1 MEVLGIDVGGSGI
14 KGAPVDADTGLL
26 LAERYRVSTP
36 EPSTP
41 DAVGDAVKE
50 IVDYFEWSG
59 PLGCA
64 FPAVIKKGVAY
75 SAANV
80 DKAWIGANG
89 ERLLRRKTKRPV
101 VMLNDA
107 DAAGIAEMTFGAGR
121 GKPGV
126 VIVLTFGTGVGS
138 ALFVDGRLV
147 PNTELG
153 HLEIRGKDAEMR
165 ASDRARQENGWN
177 WKQWAKRVDEY
188 LNRLELLFSPDLFI
202 VGGGASKDHRKF
214 MGLLDTRARITPAR
228 MLNDAG
234 IVGAALAVKAR
245 MPSA

>member
-14 KGAPVDADTGLL
+14 KGAPVDVDTGLL
-26 LAERYRVSTP
+26 LAERCRVSTP
-36 EPSTP
+36 QPSTP

-50 IVDYFEWSG
+50 IVDYFQWSG

-101 VMLNDA
+101 VMLNDG

-121 GKPGV
+121 GKSGV

-138 ALFVDGRLV
+138 GLFVDGRLV

-165 ASDRARQENGWN
+165 ASDRARQERGWS

-202 VGGGASKDHRKF
+202 VGGGVSKDHRKF
-214 MGLLDTRARITPAR
+214 VGLLDTRARIVPAR
-228 MLNDAG
+228 LLNDAG